1 MTITQISHYK
11 DQLAGLPEEA
21 FIGSLLWYSISGT
34 VDYIEGKRTQI
45 PVRVTRDQ
53 LEAWFH
59 ELGLD
64 SDFLPPKI
72 LKVDAFRK
80 ASTEAKRVYDIPGSD
95 GLKAELYIDEVESNN
110 EYVLRHI
117 MRKVRDPRQQ
127 TDEAKLTTEYMATLK
142 FFRGGRTA
150 KAKRSAGDH
159 YKSRPRPGLNSLDL
173 EHVESMLSEIDDR
186 YTDLSANLNED
197 KIRAVVRNYLTHLNA
212 IGVKPS
218 GAVYFVH
225 KSRQRT
231 LDALE
236 DLVGRIGQGCTMDQV
251 PLIDDVKR
259 RNMLTEA
266 FQAEVEDDVRV
277 LLGKVAEANAKA
289 KSGKVSPKL
298 YAELNAKYQEV
309 QSRSEEYT
317 RVLGLAMGRAASS
330 LELALD
336 SVMDLATR
344 IDFKGAAK

>member
-1 MTITQISHYK
+1 MTAAPIAAYK
-11 DQLAGLPEEA
+11 EHLAGLPEES

-34 VDYIEGKRTQI
+34 IDYTDGKRTQV

-64 SDFLPPKI
+64 TDFLPPRI

-80 ASTEAKRVYDIPGSD
+80 ASTESKRLYDLPDGS
-95 GLKAELYIDEVESNN
+95 KAELYVDEVESNA
-110 EYVLRHI
+110 EFVLRHI

-127 TDEAKLTTEYMATLK
+127 EDEDKLTSEYMASLK

-159 YKSRPRPGLNSLDL
+159 YKSRPRPGLAALDL
-173 EHVESMLSEIDDR
+173 GHVESMLSEIDDR

-197 KIRAVVRNYLTHLNA
+197 KIRAVIRNYLTHLNA

-218 GAVYFVH
+218 GAVYFVY
-225 KSRQRT
+225 KSRQNT

-236 DLVGRIGQGCTMDQV
+236 ELVRRIGQGCTLEQV
-251 PLIDDVKR
+251 PLVDDQKR

-266 FQAEVEDDVRV
+266 FQAEVEDDVRL
-277 LLGKVAEANAKA
+277 LLGKIAEANG
-289 KSGKVSPKL
+289 KSKGGKVSPKL
-298 YAELNAKYQEV
+298 YAELNARYQEV

-317 RVLGLAMGRAASS
+317 KVLGLAMGRAASS

-344 IDFKGAAK
+344 IDFKASA

>member
-1 MTITQISHYK
+1 MTIAPISHYK
-11 DQLAGLPEEA
+11 DQLAGLPDES

-34 VDYIEGKRTQI
+34 VEYVDGKRIQI
-45 PVRVTRDQ
+45 PVRVTREQ

-64 SDFLPPKI
+64 TAFLPPKI

-80 ASTEAKRVYDIPGSD
+80 ASTEARRVYDLPDGS
-95 GLKAELYIDEVESNN
+95 KAELYIDEVESNS

-117 MRKVRDPRQQ
+117 MRKIRDPRQQ
-127 TDEAKLTTEYMATLK
+127 QDEDKLTSEFMATLK
-142 FFRGGRTA
+142 FFRGGRTS
-150 KAKRSAGDH
+150 KAKRSSGDH
-159 YKSRPRPGLNSLDL
+159 YKSRPRPGLSALDL
-173 EHVESMLSEIDDR
+173 GHVESMLEEIDDR

-197 KIRAVVRNYLTHLNA
+197 KIRAVIRNYLTHLNA

-225 KSRQRT
+225 KTRQRT

-236 DLVGRIGQGCTMDQV
+236 ELVTRIGQGCTMEQV
-251 PLIDDVKR
+251 PLLDDAKR
-259 RNMLTEA
+259 RRMLTEA
-266 FQAEVEDDVRV
+266 FQAEVEDDVRQ

-289 KSGKVSPKL
+289 KGGKVSPKL

-344 IDFKGAAK
+344 IDFKAAK